1 MNQSAEG
8 QIAPFLDEKPQLPLM
23 VQLFL
28 HFYVQAYNFKN
39 NKNLFDEKTGSIFY
53 LSMTTKR
60 QRAVLKE
67 LTLLVPQ
74 APYADSEP
82 IRSAA
87 LSAHM
92 RHLPPS
98 IAVWLSI
105 VAYIRHTYTDYDKL
119 RDEGY
124 DKDSA
129 RFFVIDDIN
138 EKLTEWRAT
147 RFVDMDE
154 KL

>member
-1 MNQSAEG
+1 MQNRKF
-8 QIAPFLDEKPQLPLM
+8 PLFFDEKPQLRLKFR
-23 VQLFL
+23 LFL
-28 HFYVQAYNFKN
+28 HFHIQAYRLKN
-39 NKNLFDEKTGSIFY
+39 NKNQFDKKTSSIFY

-147 RFVDMDE
+147 RFVDVDE

>member
-1 MNQSAEG
+1 MQKRKSLHS
-8 QIAPFLDEKPQLPLM
+8 IDEKSQLPLIFP
-23 VQLFL
+23 LFL
-28 HFYVQAYNFKN
+28 HFHIQVYKLEN
-39 NKNLFDEKTGSIFY
+39 NKNLFDKKTSSIFY

>member
-1 MNQSAEG
+1 MQKGKS
-8 QIAPFLDEKPQLPLM
+8 PLFFDEKPHTPFI

-28 HFYVQAYNFKN
+28 HFHIQAYNLKN
-39 NKNLFDEKTGSIFY
+39 NKNLFDKKTGSIFY

>member
-1 MNQSAEG
+1 MAK
-8 QIAPFLDEKPQLPLM
+8 ICLTKKR
-23 VQLFL
+23 V
-28 HFYVQAYNFKN
+28 
-39 NKNLFDEKTGSIFY
+39 SIFY

-119 RDEGY
+119 RDDGY

-147 RFVDMDE
+147 RFVNVDE